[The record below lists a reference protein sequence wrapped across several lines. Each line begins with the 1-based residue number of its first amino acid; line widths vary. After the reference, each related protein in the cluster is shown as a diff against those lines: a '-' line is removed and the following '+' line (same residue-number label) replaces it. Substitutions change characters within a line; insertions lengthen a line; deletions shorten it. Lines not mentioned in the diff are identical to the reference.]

1 MQHRIRAHFRQH
13 SKSFRF
19 DANNT
24 TLRLQSCSR
33 SGSQQSGEGEFHL
46 QLAADRQSVGGNNK
60 SSGDT
65 AVPRLAFAVMNTII
79 FSLPGE
85 SHICRQSISV
95 VLPLMIHRIPLAA
108 QPHCD
113 KLPLASVYLKTHKVR
128 YRISPLVHFWHPC
141 GGYPVRALP

>member
-95 VLPLMIHRIPLAA
+95 VLPLIHRIPVAA
-108 QPHCD
+108 QPLSD
-113 KLPLASVYLKTHKVR
+113 KSTVGIGVPQDSQSAVSNFTARAFLAPLRWVS
-128 YRISPLVHFWHPC
+128 
-141 GGYPVRALP
+141 G